1 MPSIRRLFYWS
12 SIAVLLAALASCG
25 APQKTAS
32 DTTPPA
38 LTSHVPASGA
48 SAVDLGQPITLVFS
62 EPLAAAS
69 VTPTNLKVLSGGAEL
84 GYHHTLSS
92 NGKTLTVNLTS
103 FPASSP
109 ATVEVRLS
117 GLTDEAGNPMT
128 TTSFSF
134 ESADTAAPELQS
146 HVPADGATGVLLA
159 DEIVLVFNEA
169 IDPASVTPATVVVRD
184 GAASLSYAAS
194 FNAGHTRV
202 RLKLQ
207 SAPASLPTHL
217 DVALNG
223 VKDAA
228 GNPAAAG
235 FGFDTAAEWAAMGN
249 QLDEVANKY
258 SQYPMIAA
266 GAGGSIVVTFTE
278 PNSHGGV
285 NVFVK
290 RWNAQT
296 GSWDLMGDGPVDGGP
311 TSSNRN
317 YAAMALDDADQ
328 PLVSYTNSNDG
339 MTIKRWVWHDADH
352 SSGSWQQLG
361 GAIAEA
367 AGAQAT
373 GVAVGADGTIA
384 VSWWNQVSG
393 QYHVQLAVW
402 NDANAS
408 WDPLGAAYSQGVSTQ
423 PSPVIVDSNGAVYYA
438 KPVAGGVAVNRWDG
452 AGWQQLG
459 TAVNHQDSSSSS
471 SQYQLALGPND
482 ELYFASNWDSGT
494 HVDRWNAADG
504 QWDALGGAIATEA
517 GATTRPLFLA
527 TDSQGAPLLV
537 LYQDLPGGKGGWVMR
552 WNSTSWDAVGGQAF
566 SLSNSDTW
574 QRASLAVD
582 GNDLPL
588 ISWYQEAGGSSAH
601 VLVERYNGLAK

>member
-1 MPSIRRLFYWS
+1 M
-12 SIAVLLAALASCG
+12 
-25 APQKTAS
+25 
-32 DTTPPA
+32 
-38 LTSHVPASGA
+38 PASGA
-48 SAVDLGQPITLVFS
+48 SAVDLTQPIVLTFS

-84 GYHHTLSS
+84 GYHHALSS
-92 NGKTLTVNLTS
+92 DGKPLTVNLTS

-109 ATVEVRLS
+109 APVEVRLS
-117 GLTDEAGNPMT
+117 GLTDEAGNSMT
-128 TTSFSF
+128 TASFSF
-134 ESADTAAPELQS
+134 ESADTTAPELQS
-146 HVPADGATGVLLA
+146 HTPADGATGVLLA

-184 GAASLSYAAS
+184 GAVGLGYAAS
-194 FNAGHTRV
+194 FNAEHTQL

-207 SAPASLPTHL
+207 SAPASLPAHL

-228 GNPAAAG
+228 GNPAASAG

-278 PNSHGGV
+278 PNSHNGI

-290 RWNAQT
+290 SWNAQT
-296 GSWDLMGDGPVDGGP
+296 RSWDLMGSGPVDGSA
-311 TSSNRN
+311 SSNHN
-317 YAAMALDDADQ
+317 YAAMALDGADQ
-328 PLVSYTNSNDG
+328 PLVTYTNSSDG
-339 MTIKRWVWHDADH
+339 MTIKRWAWDDADH

-367 AGAQAT
+367 AGAQDT
-373 GVAVGADGTIA
+373 DVAVGADGTIA

-393 QYHVQLAVW
+393 QYYVQLAVW
-402 NDANAS
+402 NDTNAS
-408 WDPLGAAYSQGVSTQ
+408 WDPLGAAYSQGVSAH
-423 PSPVIVDSNGAVYYA
+423 PSPVVVDSNGAVYYA

-452 AGWQQLG
+452 ASWQQLG
-459 TAVNHQDSSSSS
+459 AAVNHQDSSSDSWG
-471 SQYQLALGPND
+471 YKLALGPND
-482 ELYFASNWDSGT
+482 ELFFASNWDSGT
-494 HVDRWNAADG
+494 HVDRWNAASG

-517 GATTRPLFLA
+517 GVSTRPLALA
-527 TDSQGAPLLV
+527 VDSQGAPLLA

-552 WNSTSWDAVGGQAF
+552 WNDAVASWDAVGGQVF
-566 SLSNSDTW
+566 SLSNSDAW
-574 QRASLAVD
+574 RRASLAVD

-588 ISWYQEAGGSSAH
+588 ISWYQEASGSSAH